1 MFTASSKIS
10 KRRKQALQSA
20 QRNPIRRNNFFKEHR
35 TIDGVH
41 YYLDGPEDADVT
53 IVYIHGF
60 TLAAKSWH
68 LQVAHIGDRARHV
81 LIDLRGHGETG
92 EYPIEDC
99 TIDGAADDVAL
110 VYNHLGING
119 DTVVIGHSLGGM
131 VALNLLRR
139 FKKIRHNTRA
149 CILVATAVESF
160 ASQGFPQ
167 VLALPI
173 VDNIR
178 NAVELAPKQVQQ
190 FREDIA
196 ALIAPTLATT
206 VFVHPTP
213 DSIINFHAHMINDT
227 PLNTL
232 VGFLDDLQQHN
243 ETCAQHPLQDIPG
256 AVIVGEKDL
265 VTPLSQAQRIIDMW
279 PSSSL
284 QEIPDAGHMIILEQP
299 WVINKAL
306 DHALNLVEHPDTSAW

>member
-1 MFTASSKIS
+1 MFLHGSHN
-10 KRRKQALQSA
+10 A
-20 QRNPIRRNNFFKEHR
+20 QRHHALRHAQRDTIRRNNFFHEHR
-35 TIDGVH
+35 EHEGIH
-41 YYLDGPEDADVT
+41 YYLDGPEDAEIT

-68 LQVAHIGDRARHV
+68 LQVAHIGDRARHL

-99 TIDGAADDVAL
+99 NIDGAADDVAKIYQH
-110 VYNHLGING
+110 VGIQG
-119 DTVVIGHSLGGM
+119 ETIIIGHSLGGM

-139 FKKIRHNTRA
+139 FKKIRQNTRN

-178 NAVELAPKQVQQ
+178 NAVELAPKQVQA

-196 ALIAPTLATT
+196 ALIAPTLAAT

-213 DSIINFHAHMINDT
+213 DSVINFHAQMINDT

-232 VGFLDDLQQHN
+232 VGFLDDLQHHA
-243 ETCAQHPLQDIPG
+243 ETEAKTALDNLPG
-256 AVIVGEKDL
+256 LVIVGEKDL
-265 VTPLSQAQRIIDMW
+265 VTPLSQAEKIQHMW
-279 PSSSL
+279 PTSSL

-299 WVINKAL
+299 WIINKAL
-306 DHALNLVEHPDTSAW
+306 DHALAQTRASNSALR